1 MRKEEPRNEDASDGD
16 EREGRRV
23 RRARNAGI
31 VLVATFAPE
40 SRVHRTRRSRVSLQ
54 SRPAR
59 PAVVSTL
66 TPRRRG
72 VLTPR
77 RRGVLT
83 PPRVSSILSVGGQ
96 LVLAFLCFP
105 SPLDASRFPSSAPRK
120 STTRLLASYP
130 CGANTSPC
138 ANPST
143 HNTSAASRAN
153 KCVAI
158 ASGSRMAS
166 LECITAS
173 ARAGMS
179 SAHAHTPNHQNCRR
193 SVTAHES
200 SRVMHQSRASVK
212 ANRDTNPARSRH
224 DDAKSPR
231 GRRRA
236 PPRDPRR
243 RRAWRRSPTP
253 AAGGDQPPHLPPP
266 VLELIQ
272 HLGDDRGEHQTRGDR
287 IHEYRGGDSC
297 ARWHARAT
305 TNVPNGVPRGT
316 VFASRVDDTN
326 LHRVHELV
334 RGQRAV
340 HRAQGNLGKA
350 HERDG
355 TVRTRAEDVRDG
367 PQVRRKTDAE
377 AVRRRNRRRRSVA
390 RRRRRPRGRGRI
402 AGRKRR
408 GRRHTPAETRT
419 RVIRAI
425 AVAAASTKHVERTAK
440 ESAARR
446 GRAAIATP
454 RTEIILQRRRVGRFL
469 GRYRWGAR
477 GTTRTYAASDGVALV
492 DGFVVGGG
500 KPRIDARVLR
510 DGGGGVASSDPVGD
524 PGVVARAVSEAP
536 TPEDHPGERFGA
548 VGVGDHEERLAQ
560 RLEGSA

>member
-40 SRVHRTRRSRVSLQ
+40 SRLHRTRRSRVLLR

-105 SPLDASRFPSSAPRK
+105 SPTSLDVSRFPSSAPRK

-153 KCVAI
+153 RCVAI

-179 SAHAHTPNHQNCRR
+179 SAHAHTPNTK
-193 SVTAHES
+193 TADAAPPCT
-200 SRVMHQSRASVK
+200 RARAMHQSRASVK
-212 ANRDTNPARSRH
+212 ANRDTDPARSRH

-236 PPRDPRR
+236 PPDPRR
-243 RRAWRRSPTP
+243 RRAWRRRRPCR
-253 AAGGDQPPHLPPP
+253 AGGAQPPHLPPP
-266 VLELIQ
+266 VLELTQNLATTVSIR
-272 HLGDDRGEHQTRGDR
+272 HAATGSTSIAAATRARWRRGDGR
-287 IHEYRGGDSC
+287 RPS
-297 ARWHARAT
+297 
-305 TNVPNGVPRGT
+305 VPR
-316 VFASRVDDTN
+316 ARRQPVDDTN
-326 LHRVHELV
+326 PPPRPRARPGST
-334 RGQRAV
+334 RGAP
-340 HRAQGNLGKA
+340 AQGNLGKA

-367 PQVRRKTDAE
+367 PQVRG
-377 AVRRRNRRRRSVA
+377 
-390 RRRRRPRGRGRI
+390 RP
-402 AGRKRR
+402 
-408 GRRHTPAETRT
+408 
-419 RVIRAI
+419 
-425 AVAAASTKHVERTAK
+425 
-440 ESAARR
+440 
-446 GRAAIATP
+446 TP
-454 RTEIILQRRRVGRFL
+454 R
-469 GRYRWGAR
+469 
-477 GTTRTYAASDGVALV
+477 
-492 DGFVVGGG
+492 
-500 KPRIDARVLR
+500 P
-510 DGGGGVASSDPVGD
+510 
-524 PGVVARAVSEAP
+524 
-536 TPEDHPGERFGA
+536 
-548 VGVGDHEERLAQ
+548 
-560 RLEGSA
+560 